1 MAAFSYEYKV
11 NGLAKAPA
19 QAVGELFEQLQN
31 SEAGLTPSSVLN
43 ASRDEGSLLHSSFE
57 WDDAVA
63 GEKYRLNQARSIIQN
78 VVVVEKTTDAD
89 EREKVA
95 DRAFVIT
102 PGYKSAYVA
111 LDCALSNANWRCHLL
126 KLAKE
131 DMQIFAQKYR
141 RLSELAD
148 VIQKMDEKIKTM

>member
-102 PGYKSAYVA
+102 PGGKSAYVA
-111 LDCALSNANWRCHLL
+111 LDCAMSNAKWRCHLL

-148 VIQKMDEKIKTM
+148 VIRKMDEKIKTM